1 MGNMQQIFGP
11 SHVALDAP
19 VIIVGA
25 GFSGM
30 AMAIELKKRKIDFLI
45 LEKGMDVG
53 GTWRDNVYP
62 GAACDVPSHMYC
74 YSYEPHRWSRSF
86 AAQPEILQ
94 YMQAV
99 AKKHDIYSH
108 IKFGC
113 EVSASRYDDASATWL
128 ITCADGREFRSRV
141 AISARGA
148 LHIPAYPKISGLDQF
163 KGVKMHSARW
173 DHSVELKGKRIAVIG
188 TGASAI
194 QIIPEMAKIAGE
206 LFIYQRTPAWVL
218 PKPDHAFRDETKDRY
233 DNKPLS
239 RWMYRNKIYWT
250 LEFNATGFLIDPRM
264 MKYGEKFALKNLAK
278 VEDEATRKALTPTY
292 TLGCKRVL
300 MSNSYYKAFNKP
312 NVHLIHAAVEGVGEH
327 TIRANGQDTEVDVI
341 IFCTGFDVTNQAEH
355 FSIHGKNNTDLLDHW
370 QDGMKA
376 YLGTVSHNFPN
387 AFFLLGPNTGLGHNS
402 IIFMI
407 ESQARY
413 IAQALD
419 YMKAHQI
426 SSFEVSQA
434 AEDKFVN
441 EMRTRT
447 KGSVWADGGCASW
460 YLDKNGNNTTLW
472 PSFTFNYWLK
482 TRLFDPTPF
491 LANGQPVKSGSNL
504 IKRILAR
511 A

>member
-1 MGNMQQIFGP
+1 
-11 SHVALDAP
+11 
-19 VIIVGA
+19 
-25 GFSGM
+25 
-30 AMAIELKKRKIDFLI
+30 
-45 LEKGMDVG
+45 
-53 GTWRDNVYP
+53 
-62 GAACDVPSHMYC
+62 
-74 YSYEPHRWSRSF
+74 
-86 AAQPEILQ
+86 
-94 YMQAV
+94 
-99 AKKHDIYSH
+99 
-108 IKFGC
+108 
-113 EVSASRYDDASATWL
+113 
-128 ITCADGREFRSRV
+128 
-141 AISARGA
+141 
-148 LHIPAYPKISGLDQF
+148 
-163 KGVKMHSARW
+163 
-173 DHSVELKGKRIAVIG
+173 
-188 TGASAI
+188 
-194 QIIPEMAKIAGE
+194 
-206 LFIYQRTPAWVL
+206 
-218 PKPDHAFRDETKDRY
+218 
-233 DNKPLS
+233 
-239 RWMYRNKIYWT
+239 
-250 LEFNATGFLIDPRM
+250 
-264 MKYGEKFALKNLAK
+264 
-278 VEDEATRKALTPTY
+278 
-292 TLGCKRVL
+292 
-300 MSNSYYKAFNKP
+300 
-312 NVHLIHAAVEGVGEH
+312 
-327 TIRANGQDTEVDVI
+327 
-341 IFCTGFDVTNQAEH
+341 
-355 FSIHGKNNTDLLDHW
+355 
-370 QDGMKA
+370 MKA